1 MQKYNPKKIESKWQ
15 KYWEVK
21 KTFVSSNKSKKKK
34 KYVLI
39 EFPYPS
45 GAGLHMGHVRPYVA
59 GDVYSRYMRLRGF
72 EVMYPMGWDA
82 FGLPAENFAI
92 KHGIHPSKT
101 TAKNILNAKRQVK
114 SWGVSF
120 DWSREV
126 NTTDPLYYKWTQWLF
141 LQFYK
146 KGLAYEATGPINWCP
161 KDKTGLANEEV
172 VDGKCERCGT
182 VVEKKELR
190 QWFLKITAYAQKLL
204 DGLKDLEW
212 PEQVK
217 SQQENWIGRSTGAL
231 IKFPIS
237 NFQFP
242 IEVFTTRPDTIFGVT
257 YLVVAPEHVLIQNLE
272 SSIKNYEEVSKY
284 IESVKDR
291 SELDRTAVG
300 KEKTGVELKGIKAVN
315 PANGEELP
323 VWCADYVL
331 GHYGTG
337 AVMAVP
343 AHDERDFGF
352 AKKHGLPI
360 RQVVL
365 PIKIDTEG
373 ELAYRDGLEPVKR
386 NVVRSI
392 VKHWSEDKYLILEW
406 KKHSWKTFIS
416 GGIEDGED
424 MVAAAKREV
433 TEETGYKNL
442 KFVKNLGSFSVK
454 FYAPHKEQNRD
465 DIHNG
470 LYFELVDG
478 KKGNMS
484 QEEAEIHNVTW
495 VDKSK
500 VFETISSGSV
510 DRILWQNLCN
520 DNFVYTEPGKLMD
533 SGKFTGMSSE
543 EALLKMAEEF
553 GVVKTQYRL
562 RDWLFSRQRYW
573 GEPIPIIH
581 CEACGIVPV
590 PEKDLPVLLPNVKK
604 YEPTGTGESPLAA
617 ILKWVNVKC
626 PKCKGKAKRETNT
639 MPQWAGSSWY
649 FLRYVDPKNKKA
661 FADKKL
667 LKKWMPVD
675 VYFGGMEHTT
685 LHLLYSRFW
694 NLFLYDQKLVTTK
707 EPYAKRIPH
716 GIILAGDGEKMSKSR
731 GNVVN
736 PDDIA
741 GKFGADSM
749 RMYELFLG
757 PHELAVSWNDQ
768 GVVGVRRFLEKVWG
782 WVMDHESRNMKQRK
796 IIKVS
801 ERANR
806 ALHKLIRKVG
816 EDIEAFRFNTA
827 VSSFME
833 FYNDVK
839 DETVSVEFIKKFLT
853 LLYPFAPHISEELN
867 LILGGKKSMQF
878 EVWPKFDARK
888 IVENNATI
896 VVQVN
901 GKVRESLIVPVGS
914 DEGFVKEKALALEKV
929 KMMVGDSEIRR
940 VIFVVNRIINF
951 VV

>member
-15 KYWEVK
+15 KYWEAK

-114 SWGVSF
+114 SWGISF

-231 IKFPIS
+231 IKFKVES
-237 NFQFP
+237 EKLKVDTE
-242 IEVFTTRPDTIFGVT
+242 IEVFTTRPDTLFGVT
-257 YLVVAPEHVLIQNLE
+257 YLVVAPEHVLVQNLE
-272 SSIKNYEEVSKY
+272 PSIKNYEEVKRY
-284 IESVKDR
+284 FESVKDR

-300 KEKTGVELKGIKAVN
+300 KEKTGVELKGIKAIN
-315 PANGEELP
+315 PANGEEVP

-331 GHYGTG
+331 GYYGTG

-352 AKKHGLPI
+352 AKKYGLPI

-365 PIKIDTEG
+365 T
-373 ELAYRDGLEPVKR
+373 
-386 NVVRSI
+386 
-392 VKHWSEDKYLILEW
+392 
-406 KKHSWKTFIS
+406 
-416 GGIEDGED
+416 
-424 MVAAAKREV
+424 
-433 TEETGYKNL
+433 
-442 KFVKNLGSFSVK
+442 
-454 FYAPHKEQNRD
+454 
-465 DIHNG
+465 
-470 LYFELVDG
+470 
-478 KKGNMS
+478 
-484 QEEAEIHNVTW
+484 
-495 VDKSK
+495 
-500 VFETISSGSV
+500 SGSV
-510 DRILWQNLCN
+510 AGKFNKKEGGYVVQDFADEWN
-520 DNFVYTEPGKLMD
+520 DHYSNSGKLIN
-533 SGKFTGMSSE
+533 SGKFTGMNSE
-543 EALLKMAEEF
+543 EVLASMADEF

-581 CEACGIVPV
+581 CDACGIVPV

-626 PKCKGKAKRETNT
+626 PKCKGKARRETNT

-716 GIILAGDGEKMSKSR
+716 GIILASDGEKMSKSR

-768 GVVGVRRFLEKVWG
+768 GVVGVRRFLEKVWNWG
-782 WVMDHESRNMKQRK
+782 QELR
-796 IIKVS
+796 IKNKGKNLGGDS
-801 ERANR
+801 EKAVRLLN
-806 ALHKLIRKVG
+806 KLIKKVG
-816 EDIEAFRFNTA
+816 EDVEAFRFNTA
-827 VSSFME
+827 ISSFME
-833 FYNDVK
+833 FYNEVK
-839 DETVSVEFIKKFLT
+839 DETVSVDFVKKFLT
-853 LLYPFAPHISEELN
+853 LIYPFAPHISEELN
-867 LILGGKKSMQF
+867 SVLGGKKSMQF

-914 DEGFVKEKALALEKV
+914 DEKFVKEKALALEKIKV
-929 KMMVGDSEIRR
+929 MVGDSEIRR